1 MATEVKKVIDIQTK
15 GAESGVKSL
24 KQQIKELREAMAQ
37 MEQGSEEWT
46 AASTQLADTLQKQ
59 TEITEAAKFANKD
72 YGATMQNVGT
82 AMAGVT
88 AGITAVTSGL
98 SLMGIEVDNS
108 DIGMIKFTQN
118 LMAITQALTVMDS
131 ASKAWKGLLTAFN
144 AALDQKIADTTAT
157 AANTAATEA
166 NTAASAENA
175 AAKKAQATA
184 SGENAAAMATE
195 TAATGTATTKT
206 GGLIGVFSKL
216 VTIVKNAK
224 LAFGIA
230 GVALTALTIIFTNF
244 IKNINEAHKKQKEY
258 NDLQKELKTASV
270 EATATITEQ
279 NDILHDSNA
288 TYEQR
293 LTALNELKNAFPEY
307 KAQLTTEGELLND
320 NNEYIRANI
329 QLMEQKAQAQALE
342 SRYVEQLKQE
352 KELEE
357 EINNIRK
364 GTDLSWFQKFM
375 FSDFSGDG
383 IMTDP
388 ITQWMLGKTN
398 DMRIKDRQEEL
409 EKLRESLKL
418 TKEEFGKLQNTM
430 GTITTA
436 ATWKNQNTQILQFKA
451 SVESTKRSLAE
462 LYSTF
467 QSNLD
472 EFSSSGTRPVFK
484 KFVDDVNAVLA
495 GAGLSAGKIFGDGV
509 WEGLTDALDRAP
521 DTEFERGIFDIAGW
535 VNESVA
541 EADGDIN
548 QFFNLIEQRLTDVE
562 GYLDRGEELM
572 NNYIGSFS
580 NLQTVWD
587 FPRINKNNFFNPEF
601 IKSLQT
607 QLTSLRQQYAAI
619 GGTVSTMTESQAE
632 QNMQI
637 VNNWNQNF
645 AQTWAD
651 LQTYQNAV
659 ENANKKLFDAQNEYN
674 RRKTEIL
681 NKNISTEEREIE
693 LQQLQYSLF
702 NTQISVYRTE
712 LTNATTALNQYKE
725 NNSAV
730 LQGLDEQHQ
739 SFIDATD
746 ALNKYNLQMAIASDN
761 STKLGIKKEEI
772 AGQISAIE
780 KIMELFSGLQTTQRN
795 MLKEGYDLVRTII
808 PGMVERVELER
819 EYQEARKKGN
829 LDADYNKTKA
839 TLELEKSEI
848 EERINLYQRVLTEWE
863 NGAQIE
869 YSVVADAAKQ
879 LPQLM
884 EQLANK
890 ETDILNNEYQHR
902 TELLNRWIENSKLAY
917 DSAYTDLETIMLEHQ
932 NIWNLGAEDYNYQM
946 EQLEA
951 QRYFLE
957 QRMNDLES
965 WREQDL
971 INEADYLEQRKQLNQ
986 EYANLEVDIE
996 REKTNRQLK
1005 IHETYYNG
1013 LKSIT
1018 STITSLMG
1026 ALADQYEQDS
1036 EEYRDIMTLQT
1047 WITGFAG
1054 SLDAFVSG
1062 VKSGIPAPYNFILAG
1077 VLSAATLTE
1086 TALTVAKI
1094 KSASKTS
1101 GGSTTSA
1108 ANSVNTP
1115 VYETLAYETNSEI
1128 NGNISDQRVYVVESD
1143 ITDSINTVQV
1153 VEDEASF

>member
-37 MEQGSEEWT
+37 MEKGSEEWT
-46 AASTQLADTLQKQ
+46 AASAQLADTLQKQ
-59 TEITEAAKFANKD
+59 KEITEAAKFANKD

-98 SLMGIEVDNS
+98 SLMGIEIDNS
-108 DIGMIKFTQN
+108 DVGMIKFTQN

-195 TAATGTATTKT
+195 TAATGKATTGI
-206 GGLIGVFSKL
+206 GGLSGAF
-216 VTIVKNAK
+216 TK
-224 LAFGIA
+224 LAKALKISKAALGIWGIA
-230 GVALTALTIIFTNF
+230 IAAVTAALTFLI
-244 IKNINEAHKKQKEY
+244 KKQNEEREKEMQIL
-258 NDLQKELKTASV
+258 NLRKEMATSTV
-270 EATATITEQ
+270 EATGIIETYYETL
-279 NDILHDSNA
+279 NDSNA
-288 TYEQR
+288 SYEQR
-293 LTALNELKNAFPEY
+293 LTALNELKKQFPEY
-307 KAQLTTEGELLND
+307 KAQLTTEGELING
-320 NNEYIRANI
+320 NNEYLKANI
-329 QLMEQKAQAQALE
+329 ELLKQQAQLQVVKDSYIE
-342 SRYVEQLKQE
+342 DLKRL

-357 EINNIRK
+357 EVVNIQSGKDVNFWQGLFGTGSMFGIWWQSAIKAIRLNNRK
-364 GTDLSWFQKFM
+364 DERTDL
-375 FSDFSGDG
+375 
-383 IMTDP
+383 
-388 ITQWMLGKTN
+388 N
-398 DMRIKDRQEEL
+398 
-409 EKLRESLKL
+409 EKLVRTNAEIEEIMSKL
-418 TKEEFGKLQNTM
+418 GS
-430 GTITTA
+430 ISTA
-436 ATWKNQNTQILQFKA
+436 ATWKDQTNQVLQFKA
-451 SVESTKRSLAE
+451 SVEATRRSLAE

-467 QSNLD
+467 QANYD
-472 EFSSSGTRPVFK
+472 EFVSGGKRDLLT
-484 KFVDDVNAVLA
+484 KFVDDIKSTLA
-495 GAGLSAGKIFGDGV
+495 GAGLDAGKVFGEGIMESLEFALQNYPRQTEIFGDKIGKSINEAV
-509 WEGLTDALDRAP
+509 
-521 DTEFERGIFDIAGW
+521 TEAGDN
-535 VNESVA
+535 VE
-541 EADGDIN
+541 EFFPILEKKLQEMGDIGEDIKYQWLRTFHELSIESGNISTSGFFSDKYVGELKKKLKDLQKQYDDLIRDTGTISTTEAQTYMSTINDWN
-548 QFFNLIEQRLTDVE
+548 QTYATIYNEIQRIDNLLTSNTNKQSEVRDKLTQAIKDGNNERRDELSAQLSELQKV
-562 GYLDRGEELM
+562 GEEWT
-572 NNYIGSFS
+572 N
-580 NLQTVWD
+580 
-587 FPRINKNNFFNPEF
+587 
-601 IKSLQT
+601 
-607 QLTSLRQQYAAI
+607 QLT
-619 GGTVSTMTESQAE
+619 TVR
-632 QNMQI
+632 
-637 VNNWNQNF
+637 
-645 AQTWAD
+645 
-651 LQTYQNAV
+651 
-659 ENANKKLFDAQNEYN
+659 NANKNIIGDMETRHEAFVQATAQLEKYN
-674 RRKTEIL
+674 
-681 NKNISTEEREIE
+681 
-693 LQQLQYSLF
+693 QQLAISQD
-702 NTQISVYRTE
+702 TQTR
-712 LTNATTALNQYKE
+712 LNINKE
-725 NNSAV
+725 
-730 LQGLDEQHQ
+730 QITG
-739 SFIDATD
+739 
-746 ALNKYNLQMAIASDN
+746 
-761 STKLGIKKEEI
+761 EI
-772 AGQISAIE
+772 AAIE
-780 KIMELFSGLQTTQRN
+780 KLIQLYNQFSSEQQSQ
-795 MLKEGYDLVRTII
+795 LKSTYDWYKSIFPEMAKRI
-808 PGMVERVELER
+808 ELER
-819 EYQEARKKGN
+819 EYFEEMSKGN
-829 LDADYNKTKA
+829 KDAQYNRNKG
-839 TLELEKSEI
+839 TLELEKQQINERLELNRQLIAQMNEDLKNGKEVDYNTMVEANKAIAQAQYDLAQKELEI
-848 EERINLYQRVLTEWE
+848 E
-863 NGAQIE
+863 
-869 YSVVADAAKQ
+869 
-879 LPQLM
+879 
-884 EQLANK
+884 
-890 ETDILNNEYQHR
+890 NNEYQHR